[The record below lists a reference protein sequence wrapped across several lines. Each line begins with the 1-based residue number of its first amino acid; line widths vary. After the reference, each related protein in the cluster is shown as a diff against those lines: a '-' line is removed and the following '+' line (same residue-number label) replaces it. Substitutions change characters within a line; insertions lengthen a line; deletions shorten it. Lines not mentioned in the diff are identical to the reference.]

1 MPFWDTPALL
11 KLYVR
16 ERDSDDFVELA
27 RKSETRATISQLSI
41 HEMRCVLHR
50 KEFARGIPPNTAEL
64 AYREF
69 HDDVKDAV
77 LKLIPYGR
85 DVALEFDR
93 IVRVCYRASPV
104 VPIRALDGLL
114 LASALT
120 ARMPDLVSTDL
131 RMRDAGLLLGLRIL
145 PS

>member
-1 MPFWDTPALL
+1 MAFWDTSALV

-16 ERDSDDFVELA
+16 ELDSDRFVELA
-27 RKSETRATISQLSI
+27 RKSETRANISQLSI
-41 HEMRCVLHR
+41 HEMCCALNR
-50 KEFARGIPPNTAEL
+50 KEFARAIPARTAEL

-69 HDDVKDAV
+69 HKDVEEAV
-77 LKLIPYGR
+77 LKVIPYGP
-85 DVALEFDR
+85 DVRLEFDR
-93 IVRVCYRASPV
+93 IVRVCYRANPV

-120 ARMPDLVSTDL
+120 VRMPDLVSTDL
-131 RMRDAGLLLGLRIL
+131 RMRAAGALLGLRIL

>member
-1 MPFWDTPALL
+1 MPFWDTSALV

-41 HEMRCVLHR
+41 HEMRCVLHG
-50 KEFARGIPPNTAEL
+50 KEFARAIPPNTAEL

-69 HDDVKDAV
+69 HDDVQDAV

-93 IVRVCYRASPV
+93 IVRVCYRANTV
-104 VPIRALDGLL
+104 VPIRARDGLL

-120 ARMPDLVSTDL
+120 ARVPDLVSTDL
-131 RMRDAGLLLGLRIL
+131 RMRDAGLMLGLRIL